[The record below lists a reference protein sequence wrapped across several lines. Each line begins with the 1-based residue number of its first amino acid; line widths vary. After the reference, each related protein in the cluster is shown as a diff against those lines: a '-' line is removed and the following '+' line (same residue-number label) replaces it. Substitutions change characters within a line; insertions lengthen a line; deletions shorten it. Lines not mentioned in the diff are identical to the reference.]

1 MQTPANPPDASLE
14 PSGPPAGDAIDDAM
28 IEVRDLTHYYGP
40 MPAVE
45 NVNFTVRRGEIL
57 GFLGPNGA
65 GKTTTMRILTGY
77 MPPTRGSVSLDGYD
91 VVEKSLEV
99 RKRVGYLPESVPL
112 HTDMTVTA
120 YLKYMGTLRR
130 MNGRR
135 IRRRIDDVIDVCR
148 LGDYHKTLIGKLSKG
163 FRQRVGIA
171 QAILHEPE
179 VLVLDEPTIGI
190 DPIQVVETRGL
201 IQELGREQTVVLSSH
216 ILPEVSMICE
226 RVLIIHEG
234 HIVAAD
240 TPNNLAQHLRGVD
253 QLEVEIGGPPAE
265 VLPVLRAISGAT
277 EVTHHPRPGVNAY
290 RIKYQEGLD
299 LRDDISRTVIGNGW
313 SLLSMQV
320 SSMSLEEIF
329 LRLTTS
335 ESDDDEGWE

>member
-1 MQTPANPPDASLE
+1 MATEIDNDLDLNVEPPEDS
-14 PSGPPAGDAIDDAM
+14 M
-28 IEVRDLTHYYGP
+28 ITVSDLTHYYGP

-65 GKTTTMRILTGY
+65 GKTTTMRILTGF
-77 MPPTRGSVSLDGYD
+77 MPPTRGTITVDGYD

-112 HTDMTVTA
+112 HTEMTVTS

-135 IRRRIDDVIDVCR
+135 IRSRIDDVIGLCH
-148 LGDYHKTLIGKLSKG
+148 LEDYHKTLIGKLSKG

-179 VLVLDEPTIGI
+179 VLILDEPTIGI
-190 DPIQVVETRGL
+190 DPIQVVETRNL
-201 IQELGREQTVVLSSH
+201 IQDLGREQTVVLSSH

-240 TPNNLAQHLRGVD
+240 TPGNLAQHLQGVE

-265 VLPVLRAISGAT
+265 VLPVLRMVEGAT

-290 RIKYQEGLD
+290 RVKFREGYD
-299 LRDDISRTVIGNGW
+299 LRDEISRTVVSNGW
-313 SLLSMQV
+313 SLLSMQI

-335 ESDDDEGWE
+335 EDDYEEID

>member
-1 MQTPANPPDASLE
+1 MAVEVESQADLELDPGTDAT
-14 PSGPPAGDAIDDAM
+14 DVDAM

-45 NVNFTVRRGEIL
+45 NVNFKVRRGEIL

-65 GKTTTMRILTGY
+65 GKTTTMRILTGF
-77 MPPTRGSVSLDGYD
+77 MPPTRGTVTLDGFD

-99 RKRVGYLPESVPL
+99 RK
-112 HTDMTVTA
+112 
-120 YLKYMGTLRR
+120 
-130 MNGRR
+130 
-135 IRRRIDDVIDVCR
+135 
-148 LGDYHKTLIGKLSKG
+148 
-163 FRQRVGIA
+163 RVGIA

-190 DPIQVVETRGL
+190 DPIQVVETRSL
-201 IQELGREQTVVLSSH
+201 IQDLGREQTVVLSSH

-240 TPNNLAQHLRGVD
+240 TPNNLAQHLRGVA
-253 QLEVEIGGPPAE
+253 QLEVEIGGPPAD
-265 VLPVLRAISGAT
+265 VLPVLRNIDGTT

-290 RIKYQEGLD
+290 RVKFREGLD
-299 LRDDISRTVIGNGW
+299 LRDDISRTVVSNGW
-313 SLLSMQV
+313 SLLSMQM

-329 LRLTTS
+329 LRVTTA
-335 ESDDDEGWE
+335 EDDVE